1 MSNCVVS
8 SCDEKVIVTVTEDI
22 CAQGI
27 KLGGEADISFVKQNI
42 LPYYISKKW
51 LTKDPPNGQKLLYG
65 TIATIPFSST
75 FPGWDK
81 ERENIISKCYN
92 PTYNYCNPDHRKKS
106 VDCLKDS
113 NLATILM
120 VSVMD

>member
-51 LTKDPPNGQKLLYG
+51 LTKDPPKGQKSLYG
-65 TIATIPFSST
+65 TIATIPFSFYLLFQAGKRRAAKLS
-75 FPGWDK
+75 
-81 ERENIISKCYN
+81 S
-92 PTYNYCNPDHRKKS
+92 S
-106 VDCLKDS
+106 
-113 NLATILM
+113 ATILRTTTVTQIIVKKREI
-120 VSVMD
+120 VSKPWHPA